1 MKKLIKGKKL
11 EYFDLIIDDGSHN
24 LSDILFAFKYLFKH
38 LKKNGFYII
47 EDYMLPNI
55 YKYNRDIK
63 DILVDN
69 MLKHLIKKK
78 TFNSNII
85 SETDQIFFQK
95 KIEKIYLEK
104 GRLKESNICFIKKI
118 WDEF

>member
-1 MKKLIKGKKL
+1 
-11 EYFDLIIDDGSHN
+11 
-24 LSDILFAFKYLFKH
+24 
-38 LKKNGFYII
+38 
-47 EDYMLPNI
+47 MLPNL
-55 YKYNRDIK
+55 YKYNRDIN
-63 DILVDN
+63 DILVDD

-85 SETDQIFFQK
+85 NETDQIFFQK

-118 WDEF
+118 